1 MVSQSEYYLN
11 ETLPIIINRD
21 IKFMSGQINIDV
33 KKNLY
38 SMNFVTVIQNQR
50 YKFGESFDKENEDAR
65 RACTEC

>member
-11 ETLPIIINRD
+11 EILTIIINRD

-38 SMNFVTVIQNQR
+38 SMEFVMVIQNQR
-50 YKFGESFDKENEDAR
+50 
-65 RACTEC
+65 

>member
-11 ETLPIIINRD
+11 EILTIIINRD

-38 SMNFVTVIQNQR
+38 SMKFVMVIQNQR
-50 YKFGESFDKENEDAR
+50 
-65 RACTEC
+65 